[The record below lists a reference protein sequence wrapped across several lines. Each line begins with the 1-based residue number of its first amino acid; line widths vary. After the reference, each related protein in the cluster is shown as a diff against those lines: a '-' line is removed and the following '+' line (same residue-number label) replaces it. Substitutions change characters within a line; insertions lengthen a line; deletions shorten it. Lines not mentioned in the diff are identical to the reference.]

1 MKMLWKQKGN
11 KAGLIT
17 GILITLG
24 GGDQDMVTFFKES
37 AVSPAEQV
45 AKYASVL
52 FSESEISLLGIL
64 IGQN

>member
-1 MKMLWKQKGN
+1 
-11 KAGLIT
+11 
-17 GILITLG
+17 
-24 GGDQDMVTFFKES
+24 MVTFFKES

-45 AKYASVL
+45 TKYASVL